1 MTRDSLLTIQ
11 NDVVR
16 PKLATEE
23 RRLASLVTQG
33 GETPS
38 ARERAEIATQE
49 SLVGELRTL
58 ADEVTR
64 VAPLWNPDLDDGIVL
79 VLAPLW
85 RLVPT
90 HKAWQKELRTKWDE
104 LVAGKYDWA
113 HVAMHLWPERVVPK
127 CATDRSLAIAH
138 GLEDVF
144 WVEDTDG
151 KWSARMTPTRPF
163 PDLVAERTSPAV
175 KAALA
180 GLLEAQQ
187 PHGAAKRR
195 GRISKEAS

>member
-1 MTRDSLLTIQ
+1 LLTIQ
-11 NDVVR
+11 NEIVG

-23 RRLASLVTQG
+23 RRLSSLVTQA
-33 GETPS
+33 GEPPS

-49 SLVGELRTL
+49 SLVVELRTL
-58 ADEVTR
+58 ADEVSR

-90 HKAWQKELRTKWDE
+90 HKAWQKELRSKWDE
-104 LVAGKYDWA
+104 LVASKYDWA
-113 HVAMHLWPERVVPK
+113 HLAMHLWPERVVPK

-144 WVEDTDG
+144 WVEGTDG
-151 KWSARMTPTRPF
+151 KWSPAKKPARPIA
-163 PDLVAERTSPAV
+163 DLIAERTSPAV

-180 GLLEAQQ
+180 AHLEAQQ
-187 PHGAAKRR
+187 PLGAAKRR
-195 GRISKEAS
+195 GRTSKEAG